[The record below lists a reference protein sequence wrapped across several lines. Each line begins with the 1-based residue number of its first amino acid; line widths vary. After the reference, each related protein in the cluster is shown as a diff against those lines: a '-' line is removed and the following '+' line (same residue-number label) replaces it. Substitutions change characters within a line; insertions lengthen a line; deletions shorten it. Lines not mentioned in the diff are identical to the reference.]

1 MAYNKQNWV
10 DLPNTSTPISAER
23 LNYMENGIYDA
34 SLSGGSG
41 VYVGE
46 TEPTEENINAWIN
59 PNDNLLKYKNNLE
72 WQNVIASGDTIPI
85 GSIIPFTGTTAPTNW
100 MICDGSE
107 ISRTTYEDLFTK
119 IGTTFG
125 EGDGTDTF
133 NLPDL
138 KGRIPIGAGSN
149 DNNTH
154 NFTLGSTGGEY
165 EHTLTVE
172 ELAKHNHG
180 VSDPGV
186 GRPVATSGG
195 GSGWTHFTGDSSPYK
210 YNTNETGGNSP
221 HNNIQPYLT
230 VNYIIKYSNSIG
242 LVGNVVNEK
251 SNSTTDSYSCD
262 YMNKSIER
270 ANVNL
275 NTFKNQDQTAN
286 GKTPTILSDSSST
299 ITTKGGKLL
308 IILDV
313 NCYNTGA
320 VYLFNVGVKIGD
332 YYVSVANSNQNSNNT
347 NSGSRIISLE
357 AGTYNVSMYINGTS
371 DTSALKV
378 PAYTSYSYS
387 IVEL

>member
-59 PNDNLLKYKNNLE
+59 PNENLLKYKNNSE
-72 WQNVIASGDTIPI
+72 WKNIIAGGDTIPI

-138 KGRIPIGAGSN
+138 RGRIPIGAGSN
-149 DNNTH
+149 DNDTH
-154 NFTLGSTGGEY
+154 NFALGSTGGEY
-165 EHTLTVE
+165 EHTLTVAE
-172 ELAKHNHG
+172 MPSHKHNLTWYDAG
-180 VSDPGV
+180 
-186 GRPVATSGG
+186 SGG
-195 GSGWTHFTGDSSPYK
+195 GAKLPYGLSSTKKTGGDASAIG
-210 YNTNETGGNSP
+210 NAGGNSP
-221 HNNIQPYLT
+221 HNNIQPYST

-320 VYLFNVGVKIGD
+320 LYLFNVGVKIGD
-332 YYVSVANSNQNSNNT
+332 NYVSVANSNQNSNNT

>member
-23 LNYMENGIYDA
+23 LNYMEQGIYDA

-59 PNDNLLKYKNNLE
+59 PNDNLLKYKNNSE
-72 WQNVIASGDTIPI
+72 WQNVIAGGDTIPI
-85 GSIIPFTGTTAPTNW
+85 GTIVPFTGTTAPTNW
-100 MICDGSE
+100 LICDGSE
-107 ISRTTYEDLFTK
+107 ISRITYEDLFTK
-119 IGTTFG
+119 IGTSFG
-125 EGDGTDTF
+125 EGNGTDTF

-138 KGRIPIGAGSN
+138 RGRIPIGAGSSDN
-149 DNNTH
+149 DIH
-154 NFTLGSTGGEY
+154 NFALGSTGGEY
-165 EHTLTVE
+165 EHTLTVAE
-172 ELAKHNHG
+172 MPSHKHNLIWYDAG
-180 VSDPGV
+180 
-186 GRPVATSGG
+186 SGG
-195 GSGWTHFTGDSSPYK
+195 GAKLPYGLSSK
-210 YNTNETGGNSP
+210 KETGGDTSVIGNAGGSSS
-221 HNNIQPYLT
+221 HNNIQPYST

-313 NCYNTGA
+313 NCYNTGFS
-320 VYLFNVGVKIGD
+320 YFFNVGVKIGD
-332 YYVSVANSNQNSNNT
+332 KYVSVANSNQNSNNT

-357 AGTYNVSMYINGTS
+357 AGTYNVSMYISGTS
-371 DTSALKV
+371 DDSALKV
-378 PAYTSYSYS
+378 PAYASYSYS